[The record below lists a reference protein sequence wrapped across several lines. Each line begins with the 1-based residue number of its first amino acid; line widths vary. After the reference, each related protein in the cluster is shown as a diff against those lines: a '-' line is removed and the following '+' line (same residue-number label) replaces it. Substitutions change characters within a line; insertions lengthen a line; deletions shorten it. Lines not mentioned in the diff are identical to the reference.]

1 VTARRARFAP
11 TLGWVLVVV
20 AGLAVVARVAVAT
33 IVLPAAAA
41 EPQLVDAAYAGGT
54 GGPAVPVDGAL
65 LTTSLQLRLYTT
77 ITWAFDRHADA
88 LTSAREMSVGATVA
102 LVLGLVVF
110 AAILRVPSGLIAV
123 VVATLAALGPVVTLL
138 ATVGP
143 GVAGAGWFALSMGAG
158 AAALLRRDFRWITAG
173 AFAMLGTAVTV
184 PGLLIPV
191 LFGTAVAVAAAP
203 RPRPIWR
210 AVIVLGCVVAA
221 LALTTLTRRMQS
233 TPLLDVSE
241 RLLVLTAIV
250 AIAAC
255 AATITWLRAWA
266 AGIGLG
272 ALAAMATGGA
282 AEFLLPALI
291 VGALGL
297 LAVTVDEARTAQRS
311 HRVYAGAATA
321 VALGGCAAGLLHQP
335 QAGPRPDHAA
345 LADWVRTQTAPG
357 IPLAAGPGIWADLDR
372 DLTASG
378 RSPGSVRRVD
388 PSDEGDGDGLLATL
402 GPVPQHAGMQLAEF
416 GDGDTSLSVLATG
429 AQAHFLASFSR
440 VSAGTELAA
449 NDRLKTT
456 GSVRAALREGRVDVR
471 AMAMLAGL
479 CLNHTITVATT
490 ANPAAEHG
498 YALPDRVLVLS
509 VVDGRPVTS
518 QTTAAGVVDWMRAQ
532 QPPYAPTT
540 IRVTKAGV
548 VLGWRIPARID
559 DFPY

>member
-1 VTARRARFAP
+1 
-11 TLGWVLVVV
+11 LGWVLVVL
-20 AGLAVVARVAVAT
+20 AGSAVVARVAVAT
-33 IVLPAAAA
+33 IVLPAYAP

-102 LVLGLVVF
+102 LVLGLVLF
-110 AAILRVPSGLIAV
+110 AAILRVPSLLIAV
-123 VVATLAALGPVVTLL
+123 VVAAIATIGPLVTLL

-143 GVAGAGWFALSMGAG
+143 GVAGAGWFALAMAAG

-173 AFAMLGTAVTV
+173 AFATLGTAFTV

-191 LFGTAVAVAAAP
+191 LLGAAVAVATAP
-203 RPRPIWR
+203 RPRPLWR
-210 AVIVLGCVVAA
+210 AVIVLGCVAA
-221 LALTTLTRRMQS
+221 AIALTVLTRGMHS

-241 RLLVLTAIV
+241 RLLILTAV
-250 AIAAC
+250 VVIAAC
-255 AATITWLRAWA
+255 AATITWLRGWA
-266 AGIGLG
+266 VGIGLG
-272 ALAAMATGGA
+272 ALAAMTTGDA
-282 AEFLLPALI
+282 AEFLLPALV

-297 LAVTVDEARTAQRS
+297 LAVTADEARTAQLS

-321 VALGGCAAGLLHQP
+321 IALGGCAAGLLHQP
-335 QAGPRPDHAA
+335 GSGPRPDHAA

-372 DLTASG
+372 DLTESG

-388 PSDEGDGDGLLATL
+388 PSDDGDGDGLLVSL
-402 GPVPQHAGMQLAEF
+402 GPVPQRAGMQLAEF
-416 GDGDTSLSVLATG
+416 GEGATGVSVLATG
-429 AQAHFLASFSR
+429 AQARFLSSFSR
-440 VSAGTELAA
+440 VSAGTQLAT
-449 NDRLKTT
+449 NDRLKSTEP
-456 GSVRAALREGRVDVR
+456 VREALREGRVDVR

-490 ANPAAEHG
+490 ANPVAEHG

-518 QTTAAGVVDWMRAQ
+518 QATAAGVVDWMRAQ

-540 IRVTKAGV
+540 IRITEAGV